1 MKKNND
7 PLRDFGAYVFAHTA
21 IDYPY
26 DETFHYAPRLH
37 IQAYHESPD
46 DTIYVDVRGNE
57 VIGLSIPEGCKYD
70 DTTLFVSQN
79 EFAFFAKL
87 DEVLS
92 EQYNGVISPLNYDST
107 VPYLGRELPIRK
119 SQDVKLDDDAFYLPE
134 GLSEHE
140 IRMAFLDML
149 AIKAYAY
156 LYPKIEH
163 YAKMM
168 GLEYSGLEI
177 DDGRRTFGSFH
188 QFTKEIFLSRR
199 LLMIRAPV
207 IDFLIVHELA
217 HNVSISHSR
226 EHDTMIEKIL
236 PNYEELD
243 DEFNDTCGELIKK
256 GWL

>member
-7 PLRDFGAYVFAHTA
+7 PLRDFGAYVFAHNAT
-21 IDYPY
+21 DYPY
-26 DETFHYAPRLH
+26 DEILHYAPRLH

-46 DTIYVDVRGNE
+46 DTIYVDVRANE
-57 VIGLSIPEGCKYD
+57 VIGLSIPEDCMYD
-70 DTTLFVSQN
+70 DTELFVAQN
-79 EFAFFAKL
+79 EFALFAKL
-87 DEVLS
+87 DDVLS
-92 EQYNGVISPLNYDST
+92 EQYNGEIPPLTYDST
-107 VPYLGRELPIRK
+107 VPYLGRELPIRI
-119 SQDVKLDDDAFYLPE
+119 SHDVGLDDNAFYLPQ
-134 GLSEHE
+134 GFSEHE

-156 LYPKIEH
+156 LYPKLEY

-168 GLEYSGLEI
+168 DLEYSGLEI

-199 LLMIRAPV
+199 LLMMKEPV

-217 HNVSISHSR
+217 HNISISHSR
-226 EHDTMIEKIL
+226 EHDAMIEKIL

-243 DEFNDTCGELIKK
+243 DEFNDTCEKLIKK